1 MAYCCVTVS
10 FQYHLK
16 VEPEI
21 WDMEAK
27 SGLDEQ
33 LEARDA
39 RLAHLKICK
48 CITLGQVSLSKDFLP
63 LGIC

>member
-1 MAYCCVTVS
+1 MPSRYIFHVKIQYIVCIYGTAMAYCCLTVS

-27 SGLDEQ
+27 SGLD
-33 LEARDA
+33 
-39 RLAHLKICK
+39 
-48 CITLGQVSLSKDFLP
+48 
-63 LGIC
+63 

>member
-27 SGLDEQ
+27 SGLDQQ

-48 CITLGQVSLSKDFLP
+48 CIYDH
-63 LGIC
+63 

>member
-1 MAYCCVTVS
+1 MAYCCVSVS
-10 FQYHLK
+10 LQYHLK
-16 VEPEI
+16 EEPEI
-21 WDMEAK
+21 WDVEAK
-27 SGLDEQ
+27 SGLDQQ

-48 CITLGQVSLSKDFLP
+48 AITLGQVSLSKDCLP